1 MESKKEY
8 FERETKQCRYDK
20 RLILDVVKLIEEGM
34 SRKEANQRYNLGAS
48 TLDGWM
54 RDYGSKA
61 YHERKRKNLSSL
73 EKRKIIAEVE
83 QGRLTVKEA
92 QIKYNV
98 KSVKTIHNLLYQ
110 SRQENLN
117 FYPSIEPDMAK
128 PKRKYL
134 SSNTSSPTLQ
144 KALEE
149 AQLKIEALNTMID
162 VAEEQLKIDI
172 RKKSGTKQ

>member
-8 FERETKQCRYDK
+8 FKRETKQCRYDK
-20 RLILDVVKLIEEGM
+20 KLILDIVKLVEDGM
-34 SRKEANQRYNLGAS
+34 SRKEANQKFELGAS

-73 EKRKIIAEVE
+73 EKRKIIAEVN
-83 QGRLTVKEA
+83 QGRLTVREA
-92 QIKYNV
+92 QVKYNM
-98 KSVKTIHNLLYQ
+98 KSVKTIHNILYQ
-110 SRQENLN
+110 WRQENLN
-117 FYPSIEPDMAK
+117 FYPSTELGMAK

-134 SSNTSSPTLQ
+134 SNTTSAQPLQ
-144 KALEE
+144 RAFEE

-172 RKKSGTKQ
+172 RKKFGIKQ